1 MDDGE
6 GQRRHERAGAP
17 IIPSLVVDG
26 RVFPILHPVQ
36 IASALGL
43 PQPEESTGSVR
54 LGWDAASILESWA
67 TLLPS
72 ASWEQVN
79 KSTPSRGR
87 SIRNLTVNTFRPY
100 EMLPETWRTGRF
112 EWRTGEEDAKRE
124 REVTDLRKLEDFA
137 WKIQRRWEDFL
148 LDSEAELK
156 ATDPIIE
163 SNRGDAPYSVILRS
177 QRWHAAFHHR
187 QIVDS
192 FAGGG
197 VQVAEALDVSGF
209 DDLDLPDAIY

>member
-6 GQRRHERAGAP
+6 GQRRYEKAGAP
-17 IIPSLVVDG
+17 IIPSLMVDG

-36 IASALGL
+36 IASALDL
-43 PQPEESTGSVR
+43 PQPEGSTDSVR

-67 TLLPS
+67 ELLPL
-72 ASWEQVN
+72 ASWKQV
-79 KSTPSRGR
+79 TQPTLSRGR

-100 EMLPETWRTGRF
+100 EILSETWHTRRF

-124 REVTDLRKLEDFA
+124 RKITDIQKLEDFA
-137 WKIQRRWEDFL
+137 WKIQRSWEAFL
-148 LDSEAELK
+148 LEYEAELK
-156 ATDPIIE
+156 ASDPIIE

-192 FAGGG
+192 LAEGG
-197 VQVAEALDVSGF
+197 VQVTEALDVSGF
-209 DDLDLPDAIY
+209 DDLDLPDAVY